1 MLGKIITY
9 EYSMK
14 VCAWDIVRLNIRA
27 HVVAKITE
35 YIGGGTNGAYTSNPT
50 SRALYTPSNMWS

>member
-1 MLGKIITY
+1 
-9 EYSMK
+9 MK

-35 YIGGGTNGAYTSNPT
+35 YWWWYQRRVHIESNVEGALHSLEHVELGLDPPAR
-50 SRALYTPSNMWS
+50 SQR